1 MRRWRRTL
9 QALLHPPGAAVALL
23 IPLSGTGLAVVFARG
38 LEETALA
45 YTVYAASAYT
55 TAAAAA
61 RLVPLWRKGR
71 ALAHKNAFFHRY
83 LTDLAFKAEISL
95 HISFG
100 VTLLYCVCKA
110 AAGLYYR
117 SAWLGSMAFYY
128 FVLGIVRFQ
137 LLRHVR
143 GGRGTPEQALQ
154 KYRFCGYLLLVLTL
168 ALGLM
173 SFYTIYE
180 GRAVEYPGHLIY
192 AAAGYAFYS
201 LAMAVCNLVRYRK
214 LQDPVCSAAK
224 ALTLAAALVS
234 MFFLQ
239 ASMFAAF
246 GDGAAWQRQMSMA
259 TGGCVFL
266 LIAAM
271 ALYMIRRSTRLLQD
285 FSPEREKDA

>member
-1 MRRWRRTL
+1 MSRWRRTL
-9 QALLHPPGAAVALL
+9 RALLHPPGAAMALL
-23 IPLSGTGLAVVFARG
+23 IPLSAAGLAVVFARG

-45 YTVYAASAYT
+45 YAVYAVSAYT

-61 RLVPLWRKGR
+61 RLVSLGRRGR
-71 ALAHKNAFFHRY
+71 ARLHKNAFFHRY
-83 LTDLAFKAEISL
+83 LTDLAFKAEVSL
-95 HISFG
+95 YLSFG

-128 FVLGIVRFQ
+128 FVLGVVRFQ

-143 GGRGTPEQALQ
+143 GGRGTPERGLQ

-173 SFYTIYE
+173 SFYTICE
-180 GRAVEYPGHLIY
+180 GRAVAYPGHLIY

-201 LAMAVCNLVRYRK
+201 LTVAACNLARYRK
-214 LQDPVCSAAK
+214 LQNPVYSAAK
-224 ALTLAAALVS
+224 ALALAAALVS

-239 ASMFAAF
+239 ASMLAAF
-246 GDGAAWQRQMSMA
+246 GDGGAWQRQMSVA

-271 ALYMIRRSTRLLQD
+271 ALYMIRRGTRLLRAI
-285 FSPEREKDA
+285 SPQQGALM

>member
-1 MRRWRRTL
+1 MSRRRRSL
-9 QALLHPPGAAVALL
+9 RALLCPPGAVMALL
-23 IPLSGTGLAVVFARG
+23 VPLSAAGLAAVFVRG
-38 LEETALA
+38 LEDTALA
-45 YTVYAASAYT
+45 YAVYAVSAYT
-55 TAAAAA
+55 TMAAVAWLAW
-61 RLVPLWRKGR
+61 LWKKGR
-71 ALAHKNAFFHRY
+71 ALLHKNAFFHRY
-83 LTDLAFKAEISL
+83 LTDLAFKAEVSL

-100 VTLLYCVCKA
+100 VTLFYCVYKA

-128 FVLGIVRFQ
+128 FVLGAVRFQ

-143 GGRGTPEQALQ
+143 GGRGTREQALQ

-180 GRAVEYPGHLIY
+180 GRAVEYPGYIIY

-201 LAMAVCNLVRYRK
+201 LTMAVCNLARYRK
-214 LQDPVCSAAK
+214 LQNPVYSAAK
-224 ALTLAAALVS
+224 ALALAAALVS
-234 MFFLQ
+234 IFFLQ

-246 GDGAAWQRQMSMA
+246 GDGGAWQRQMSMA

-266 LIAAM
+266 LIALM
-271 ALYMIRRSTRLLQD
+271 ALFMIRRGARLLRDCSQG
-285 FSPEREKDA
+285 REE